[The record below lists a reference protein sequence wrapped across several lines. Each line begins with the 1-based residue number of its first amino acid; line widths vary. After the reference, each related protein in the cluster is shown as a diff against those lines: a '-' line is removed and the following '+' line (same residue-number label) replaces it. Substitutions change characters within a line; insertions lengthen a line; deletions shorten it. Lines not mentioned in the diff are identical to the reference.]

1 MKKAILILLGGL
13 LICPSLIF
21 AEWVNGYYRKNGT
34 YVSGYYRSPK
44 NSSVYDNHSY
54 SEKYKSPVKVEKYQK
69 KNYTEVESY
78 YRSRPNAYKYDNYSY
93 KEKEP
98 LFNKS
103 YSNPDKN
110 YGSEWYTPV
119 TSYEKNIYYQKDT
132 YDTNDSLNSLPS
144 KTYNYDTLFDNN
156 SSNIFDSDYKYYFD
170 FNE

>member
-1 MKKAILILLGGL
+1 MKKIILTLLGGL

-44 NSSVYDNHSY
+44 NSSVYDNDGY
-54 SEKYKSPVKVEKYQK
+54 SEKYKSPIKVKKYQK

-78 YRSRPNAYKYDNYSY
+78 YRSRPNAYKYDNYGY
-93 KEKEP
+93 KENEP
-98 LFNKS
+98 LFNES

-119 TSYEKNIYYQKDT
+119 PSSEKNIYGA
-132 YDTNDSLNSLPS
+132 NDSLNSLP
-144 KTYNYDTLFDNN
+144 N
-156 SSNIFDSDYKYYFD
+156 SSFNIFDSDSKSNYKSKSYFD
-170 FNE
+170 FDE